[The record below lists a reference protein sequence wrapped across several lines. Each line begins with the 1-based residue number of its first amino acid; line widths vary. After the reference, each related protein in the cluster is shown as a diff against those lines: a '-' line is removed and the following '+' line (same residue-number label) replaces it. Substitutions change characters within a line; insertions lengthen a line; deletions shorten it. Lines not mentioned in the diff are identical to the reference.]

1 MDFNR
6 LTHDRFVDT
15 LIDFARIDGQKAQYP
30 LYIDMIIPRMKS
42 GGICVLDDMIDYPQ
56 YYDLI
61 KQFAYTHGCS
71 HKLIQLSDGDGI
83 VILIKL

>member
-6 LTHDRFVDT
+6 LTYDRFVDT

-42 GGICVLDDMIDYPQ
+42 GGICVLDDVISYPQ
-56 YYDLI
+56 YREEI
-61 KQFAYTHGCS
+61 NAIVS
-71 HKLIQLSDGDGI
+71 HHA
-83 VILIKL
+83 